1 MKWLIGGFSH
11 ETNTFSSVQTD
22 LNAFKAHTYAVGEH
36 AVHVARNTE
45 TGMGGFIDE
54 IEARGDTFVPTV
66 TAAATPS
73 GRVTTDA
80 FEDIAG
86 HIVEGTNRHRDID
99 GILLSLHGAMAVE
112 GLDDGEG
119 ELLARLRHVVGQ
131 DLPIVA
137 ILDLHSHITQQMLDS
152 ATVLIGYQKYP
163 HTDIYERGV
172 EATQLIARI
181 ATGTVRPVWALEKP
195 PLIPPC
201 ATCHTESGLYKDL
214 WNIAL
219 HPLG

>member
-1 MKWLIGGFSH
+1 
-11 ETNTFSSVQTD
+11 
-22 LNAFKAHTYAVGEH
+22 
-36 AVHVARNTE
+36 
-45 TGMGGFIDE
+45 
-54 IEARGDTFVPTV
+54 
-66 TAAATPS
+66 
-73 GRVTTDA
+73 
-80 FEDIAG
+80 
-86 HIVEGTNRHRDID
+86 
-99 GILLSLHGAMAVE
+99 
-112 GLDDGEG
+112 
-119 ELLARLRHVVGQ
+119 
-131 DLPIVA
+131 
-137 ILDLHSHITQQMLDS
+137 MLDS

-219 HPLG
+219 RPERSAAILTTSLFAGFPYADIVPLGLSLIHI